1 MQLTGAGRVRAGARL
16 AFWGALTLLGA
27 LLAHEWL
34 VFGPSG
40 HDLIAD
46 ASAPCAEVP
55 CITFGTIVT
64 AQIAKALGAA
74 MLFAVIGAIW
84 AAGRLRWAV
93 AGPVWVAEYL
103 WSLIGIASSHRAA
116 FREDWRW
123 WEPFA
128 VLMWSP
134 VITPGLALL
143 GIGLWYGLDRAGRRW
158 S

>member
-1 MQLTGAGRVRAGARL
+1 MQPTGAGRVRAGATL

-46 ASAPCAEVP
+46 ASAPCGEVP

-74 MLFAVIGAIW
+74 ILFGAIGAIW
-84 AAGRLRWAV
+84 V
-93 AGPVWVAEYL
+93 AGHRRWIVALPAWLAEYL
-103 WSLIGIASSHRAA
+103 WSLIGIASSHRGALGG
-116 FREDWRW
+116 DWRW

-134 VITPGLALL
+134 VITPGLAVL
-143 GIGLWYGLDRAGRRW
+143 GIGLWYALERLGRRV
-158 S
+158 